1 MLLSLVRKG
10 SLACL
15 LPLALLAP
23 SAQAGLFDDDEA
35 RRAILD
41 LRTRIDQLAEQQNK
55 RQADTNAQLTEQ
67 VNQLNRSLLDLNN
80 QLEQMRVEASRLR
93 GENEQLKRDVSELQR
108 QQKDAQAGVDERIR
122 KIEPQKISF
131 EGREFM
137 VEPDEKRQFDDAMA
151 VFRKSD
157 FAGASAALS
166 AFQRRYPT
174 SGYNEAVLYWLGNAQ
189 YGMRDYRAAITTF
202 RTLLTSAPQ
211 SPRASEAMLSI
222 ANCQIEL
229 KDLKG
234 ARATLADLQ
243 KAYPKTEAAQAAKE
257 RLASLR

>member
-1 MLLSLVRKG
+1 MLLSLIRRG

-15 LPLALLAP
+15 FPLALLAP

-41 LRTRIDQLAEQQNK
+41 LRAKIDQLAEQQK
-55 RQADTNAQLTEQ
+55 KQQGETN
-67 VNQLNRSLLDLNN
+67 NQLNEQINLLKNGILDLNS
-80 QLEQMRVEASRLR
+80 QLEQARRESASLR
-93 GENEQLKRDVSELQR
+93 GENEQLKRDVAELQR
-108 QQKDAQAGVDERIR
+108 LQKDAQAGVDARIS
-122 KIEPQKISF
+122 KFEPQKISF
-131 EGREFM
+131 EGKEFT

-157 FAGASAALS
+157 FVGASAALS

-189 YGMRDYRAAITTF
+189 YGARDYRAAITSF

-222 ANCQIEL
+222 ANCQVEL
-229 KDLKG
+229 KDIKG